1 MKNVIDKYRIHSKLT
16 YRQLARKCGVTLNM
30 MYRHCHG
37 KNNRIP
43 AEMAVVY
50 SRELGIPLCQMRPD
64 LWPAETQQ

>member
-1 MKNVIDKYRIHSKLT
+1 MKNVIEKYRIHSKLT
-16 YRQLARKCGVTLNM
+16 YRQLARKCGD
-30 MYRHCHG
+30 CHG